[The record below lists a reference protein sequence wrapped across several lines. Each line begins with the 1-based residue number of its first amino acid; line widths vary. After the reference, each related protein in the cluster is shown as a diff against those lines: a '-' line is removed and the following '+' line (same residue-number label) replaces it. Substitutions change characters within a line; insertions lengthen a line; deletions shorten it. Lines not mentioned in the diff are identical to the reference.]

1 MKKRPKLDKQRGYV
15 LLAVML
21 IAALILI
28 ALAIAAPRIGQ
39 QIKREKE
46 EELIHRGQEYSNA
59 IKKFYRANNGLYPSS
74 LDQLENTNNK
84 RFLRK
89 RYIDPMTGKD
99 DWKIIHAGEA
109 HLDLSTIT
117 QPPTS
122 GGNTSGQ
129 SAGSDQ
135 IPVTPPNTTQPNN
148 PQPGNVGL
156 SGSPTQGSGG
166 QFGGG
171 PAIGGQIIGVA
182 SSSKNNAIKELKGKT
197 HYNEWEFVYDPRFDK
212 PGGKGVIGTP
222 PPGTSPPA
230 TSPPVTSPPVTPGLT
245 GGPSNQ

>member
-1 MKKRPKLDKQRGYV
+1 MKKRSKLDKQRGYV

-21 IAALILI
+21 IATLILI

-46 EELIHRGQEYSNA
+46 EELIHRGQEYSSA

-74 LDQLENTNNK
+74 LDQLESTNNK

-99 DWKIIHAGEA
+99 DWKIIHVGEA
-109 HLDLSTIT
+109 HLDLSTI
-117 QPPTS
+117 PPAS
-122 GGNTSGQ
+122 GGNTNGQ

-156 SGSPTQGSGG
+156 SGSPTQGGGG

-171 PAIGGQIIGVA
+171 PVIGGQIIGVA
-182 SSSKNNAIKELKGKT
+182 SSSKNSAIKELKGKT
-197 HYNEWEFVYDPRFDK
+197 HYNEWEFVYDPRFDR
-212 PGGKGVIGTP
+212 PGGTGVIGTP
-222 PPGTSPPA
+222 PPGTSPPG